1 MRWFWF
7 VSLVILTGLLALT
20 LSQPLILVAI
30 FILFDMLISRKVNWF
45 FWIPER
51 IKKIPG
57 WINLLVWV
65 LFTVTLLRFLVVDSI
80 TVLSPGMRPAM
91 QTGDNILISKI
102 HFGPRLPITPL
113 NFPLTHHYLPLSR
126 CKPSYIRSVTLPYQ
140 RLSGFTDLKRGDLVA
155 YNFPEGDSSICGAE
169 LISYYALSRKK
180 ENEGDSI
187 SKTFLRYRPLDR
199 REPEVSRCIG
209 LPGDTV
215 SILLSK
221 VKNQSYR
228 DPLKA
233 RISFDY
239 LIEVNNRQ
247 LPEKLLKRL
256 DLAQSEIQIFPGLG
270 YLIPLR
276 PDQLIEFR
284 QRPEVKAMSTFQID
298 PDKGDFNIFPHLST
312 FPWNRD
318 NFGPV
323 IVPGKGDII
332 KLSLVNLSFY
342 RRIIEVY
349 EKNNLKVEGDQI
361 LINNEVTT
369 SYVFKQ
375 NYYFVLGDNR
385 HHSRD
390 SRHWGFLPEDHI
402 IGKPILIWFSAMKAP
417 DQSLK
422 IKWNRIFTIP
432 I

>member
-1 MRWFWF
+1 
-7 VSLVILTGLLALT
+7 
-20 LSQPLILVAI
+20 
-30 FILFDMLISRKVNWF
+30 
-45 FWIPER
+45 
-51 IKKIPG
+51 
-57 WINLLVWV
+57 
-65 LFTVTLLRFLVVDSI
+65 
-80 TVLSPGMRPAM
+80 M

-113 NFPLTHHYLPLSR
+113 NFPLTRHYLPLSR
-126 CKPSYIRSVTLPYQ
+126 CKPSYIKSVTLPYL
-140 RLSGFTDLKRGDLVA
+140 RLSGFSSIERGDLLA

-169 LISYYALSRKK
+169 LISYYALKRKK
-180 ENEGDSI
+180 ENSGDSV
-187 SKTFLRYRPLDR
+187 SQSFLRYRPIDR

-209 LPGDTV
+209 LPGDTI

-221 VKNQSYR
+221 VKNQLYR
-228 DPLKA
+228 DLGKA
-233 RISFDY
+233 RISIDY

-247 LPEKLLKRL
+247 LPEQLLGRL

-284 QRPEVKAMSTFQID
+284 QRPEITAMAPYQID
-298 PDKGDFNIFPHLST
+298 PEKGDFNIFPHMSS

-323 IVPGKGDII
+323 IVPKKGDLI
-332 KLSLVNLSFY
+332 KLSTINLPFY

-349 EKNNLKVEGDQI
+349 EKNNLRVHDGKI
-361 LINNEVTT
+361 LINNNLTT
-369 SYVFKQ
+369 SYQIKQ